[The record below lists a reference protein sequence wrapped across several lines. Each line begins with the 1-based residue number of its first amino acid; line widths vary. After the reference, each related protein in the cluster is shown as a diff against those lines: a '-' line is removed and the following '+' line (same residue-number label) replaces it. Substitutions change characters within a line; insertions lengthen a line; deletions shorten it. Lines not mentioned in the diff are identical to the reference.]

1 MKKLNKNKFGFT
13 LVEMV
18 IVIAIIVILTS
29 VTTLVVKDFINAG
42 NSASDS
48 VKASQQYAKISMA
61 QANQKFKN
69 VGFN

>member
-1 MKKLNKNKFGFT
+1 MKRLRKNKFGFT

-18 IVIAIIVILTS
+18 VVLAIIVILTA

-48 VKASQQYAKISMA
+48 VKASQQYAKASMA
-61 QANQKFKN
+61 SVNQKFKN